1 MQAGETKKTAAGGD
15 ASERI
20 MERFLAE
27 PAYRWV
33 FYKILKF
40 CEIPRP
46 VSQVEEA
53 MLSFQ
58 EMANPA
64 HSWAL
69 LLSWLEQ
76 SGAIE
81 KVVVGREEG
90 GWETTPAGRKVVEEE
105 LPEKKIMT
113 LFSAEPACREIYI
126 QVLNFCRTPRTRSDI
141 EDLLDGDPRL
151 EELGVRPIFFVERLE
166 AAGGLEWIKRNWCT
180 TQAGMQVL

>member
-1 MQAGETKKTAAGGD
+1 MQAGETKTTAAGGD

-20 MERFLAE
+20 MERILAE

-40 CEIPRP
+40 CETPRP

-53 MLSFQ
+53 MRSFPQ
-58 EMANPA
+58 MANAA

-90 GWETTPAGRKVVEEE
+90 KWETTQTGRKIVKDES
-105 LPEKKIMT
+105 PEKKIMT
-113 LFSAEPACREIYI
+113 LFSAEPACREIYK

-141 EDLLDGDPRL
+141 EDMLDGNPRL

-166 AAGGLEWIKRNWCT
+166 NAGGLEWIKKNWCT